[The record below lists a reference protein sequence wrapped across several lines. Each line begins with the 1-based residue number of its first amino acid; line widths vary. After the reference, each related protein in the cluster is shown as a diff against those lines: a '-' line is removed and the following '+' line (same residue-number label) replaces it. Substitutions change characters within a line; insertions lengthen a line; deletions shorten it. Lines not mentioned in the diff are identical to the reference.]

1 MTKVYM
7 RCCGIDVDKKI
18 VVACFIKQGGIKE
31 RRNFGTTSSD
41 LRDLASWLKEGNCQM
56 VAMES
61 TASYWKPIYNALEE
75 NKLACIIV
83 NAAHMKNVPGRKTD
97 QSDAEWIADL
107 LQHGLLEAS
116 YIPERQQ
123 REWRELEVYRGSL
136 IADITR
142 EKNRVQ
148 KVLEGGNIKIS
159 GTIKD
164 VFGKSGRVFLNA
176 VINGKQLSADDIQIL
191 INQKVISNHLK
202 ATNEQLSKD
211 LEGFLTNTQKDLLR
225 EMLTH
230 IDELNRHVNSID
242 KQISSIMT
250 EQQEKATQAILDI
263 PGIGI
268 DSARAIISVIGT
280 DMSRWANDSIISS
293 WAGLCPGNN
302 ESAGK
307 RRSGK
312 TRKGNKLLRVTLTLC
327 ANSAVKCKDSYFHA
341 QYNRICSH
349 RGRKRAII
357 AVAHSMLIAIY
368 HVLNDGV
375 KYNDLG
381 ADYYNRFNKESK
393 AYLYLKKLANL
404 GYCVEVKA
412 VNATC

>member
-1 MTKVYM
+1 MKKVYA
-7 RCCGIDVDKKI
+7 RCCGIDVHKKLI
-18 VVACFIKQGGIKE
+18 VACFIKNGGVKE
-31 RRNFGTTSSD
+31 VRNYGTSSAD
-41 LRDLASWLKEGNCQM
+41 LRELVSWLKEGDCQM
-56 VAMES
+56 TAMES
-61 TASYWKPIYNALEE
+61 TASFWKPIYNAFEE
-75 NKLACIIV
+75 NHVSCIIV

-116 YIPERQQ
+116 YIPDRQQ
-123 REWRELEVYRGSL
+123 REWRELEVYRESL
-136 IADITR
+136 TADITR

-164 VFGKSGRVFLNA
+164 VFGKSGRVFLDA
-176 VINGKQLSADDIQIL
+176 VINGKQLTADDIQKL
-191 INQKVISNHLK
+191 INQKVVSNHLK
-202 ATNEQLSKD
+202 ATNEQLAKD
-211 LEGFLTNTQKDLLR
+211 LEGFLTTTQKMLLQ
-225 EMLTH
+225 EMLKH
-230 IDELNRHVNSID
+230 IDQLNEHVASID
-242 KQISSIMT
+242 RQIDSMML
-250 EQQEKATQAILDI
+250 EQQKKAVEAIVKI
-263 PGIGI
+263 TGIGI

-307 RRSGK
+307 RKTGK

-327 ANSAVKCKDSYFHA
+327 ANSAVKCKNTYFYA
-341 QYNRICSH
+341 RYNRISAR

-368 HVLNDGV
+368 HVLKDDV
-375 KYNDLG
+375 EYKDLG
-381 ADYYNRFNKESK
+381 ADYYIKFNVERK
-393 AYLYLKKLANL
+393 AKSYIKKLIEL
-404 GYCVEVKA
+404 GYDVETKKV
-412 VNATC
+412 VNL